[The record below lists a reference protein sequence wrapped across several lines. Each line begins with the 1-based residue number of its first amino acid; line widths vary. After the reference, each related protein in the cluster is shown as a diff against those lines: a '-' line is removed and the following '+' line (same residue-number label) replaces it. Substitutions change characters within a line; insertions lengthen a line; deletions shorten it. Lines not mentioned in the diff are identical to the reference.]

1 MKNLKSYITVII
13 ILMIGC
19 TNNIFA
25 QSNSKNNIPAA
36 VVTAFTAKYPNAA
49 IKKWNVNN
57 DGFTARAIDGHQKF
71 YASFNQNGEWLNTT
85 SSISWSWNLPSE
97 VRAALKSSKYAA
109 WRVDGIKKVE
119 SPSAGVYQVC
129 VDNADLQPDGAHA
142 LVFTENKVVT
152 FKPSGEILSS
162 KSIQSPLLF

>member
-1 MKNLKSYITVII
+1 MII
-13 ILMIGC
+13 MLMIFSAD
-19 TNNIFA
+19 NIFA
-25 QSNSKNNIPAA
+25 QSGPKSNVPDA
-36 VVTAFTAKYPNAA
+36 VLSAFAAKYPKAE

-57 DGFTARAIDGHQKF
+57 DGFTAKAADGHQKF
-71 YASFNQNGEWLNTT
+71 NATFDQSGQWLNTT
-85 SSISWSWNLPSE
+85 SSVSWSWKLPSE

-119 SPSAGVYQVC
+119 TPSSGFYLVC

-152 FKPSGEILSS
+152 FKPTGEISS
-162 KSIQSPLLF
+162 AKSIQSPLLF